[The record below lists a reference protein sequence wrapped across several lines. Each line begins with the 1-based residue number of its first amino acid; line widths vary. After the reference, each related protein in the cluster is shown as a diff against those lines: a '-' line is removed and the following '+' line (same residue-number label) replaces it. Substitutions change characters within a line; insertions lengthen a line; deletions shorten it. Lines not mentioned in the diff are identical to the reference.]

1 MEWLNQL
8 LAKLQAQGLTQEQAI
23 AAMRDAVTAQGY
35 TLRNAQEDTTYLANN
50 SQRAID
56 DAFKTRNQQLE
67 DTIKSVTG
75 IPKKDATEKYYDY
88 FSRAMGELKTKL
100 EEGEAKLKEV
110 EKGGGD
116 SVLLTEKNN
125 QIKALQDQ
133 LKQAKTEHEQKL
145 QELTT
150 SMFTQRYDATM
161 SQVIDAIKKDLRDD
175 IDPKLLQDIIDNRI
189 RKFKEDHDAV
199 EVEGQLVFK
208 DKKTGTPRLNKQDGK
223 HNNLAELLTEQF
235 ADLKKPAAG
244 GAPAGGAGSGKPGAG
259 AAGGAGG
266 GQGTPPAWKEA
277 KRPDTVTNKI
287 KLTDWLKTDLKLD
300 ESSKDFS
307 EAFTHHST
315 LEGGKELPLRN

>member
-1 MEWLNQL
+1 MEWLQQL
-8 LAKLQAQGLTQEQAI
+8 LAKLQAQGLTQEQAL
-23 AAMRDAVTAQGY
+23 AAIRESVTAQGY
-35 TLRNAQEDTTYLANN
+35 TIRNAQEDTTYLQNN
-50 SQRAID
+50 SQKAID

-67 DTIKSVTG
+67 DTIRQVTG
-75 IPKKDATEKYYDY
+75 IQKKDASEKYYDY

-100 EEGEAKLKEV
+100 EEGEAKLKEI

-116 SVLLTEKNN
+116 NVLITEKNN

-133 LKQAKTEHEQKL
+133 LKSAQKEHETKIK
-145 QELTT
+145 ELSE

-161 SQVIDAIKKDLRDD
+161 SQVIEGIRKDLRDD
-175 IDPKLLQDIIDNRI
+175 IDPKLLQDIIDNRV

-223 HNNLAELLTEQF
+223 HNNLNELLTETF

-244 GAPAGGAGSGKPGAG
+244 AGASGGAGSGKPGTPG
-259 AAGGAGG
+259 AQGQG
-266 GQGTPPAWKEA
+266 GQGNEPAWKQA
-277 KRPDTVTNKI
+277 KRPDTISNKI
-287 KLTDWLKTDLKLD
+287 KLTDWLKTELKLD

-307 EAFTHHST
+307 EAFSHHSK